1 LSDLLNKTK
10 TQPTKFFNEL
20 NRYQN
25 LLSKKK
31 NSRSDLKIKS
41 TYKRKK
47 KKGIPTLRE
56 MMDSNFRVSD
66 KNVSAIPVEKD
77 QESPDE
83 KKVRFESPKRREQKQ
98 KERKI
103 SL

>member
-1 LSDLLNKTK
+1 
-10 TQPTKFFNEL
+10 
-20 NRYQN
+20 
-25 LLSKKK
+25 
-31 NSRSDLKIKS
+31 
-41 TYKRKK
+41 
-47 KKGIPTLRE
+47 